1 MKSMTRKLLLSVM
14 AVVLSVIAL
23 GTTTFAWFTITNVA
37 NVQPF
42 NAEVISD
49 EGIEIAIGTGTPMEL
64 EWKTTLTTQD
74 IYDYIAS
81 VHTAGFFFNHLTS
94 VDGRNFTTLGTSGP
108 GVGST
113 EGLLELPLHFRSDS
127 TSEINWTQVV
137 LSGTTESFTT
147 RVGFTDSKGVAQI
160 ANSTYNVNPA
170 DAIRVSLSGNVASI
184 LTTVVYENP
193 SSLTNTVLD
202 ARVAADFRGTQ
213 EDVLGVPTYIGV
225 NGAVNYFYRS
235 NAMLPGGADAVTVV
249 DTIQDVTLTKVLDMT
264 AGSLATAEREYYGT
278 LTVRVWFEGWDAEA
292 YNSLLGKT
300 VTLSLR
306 FEG

>member
-14 AVVLSVIAL
+14 AVVLSVVAL

-49 EGIEIAIGTGTPMEL
+49 EGIEVAIGTGTPMEL
-64 EWKTTLTTQD
+64 EWKTTLTAQD

-81 VHTAGFFFNHLTS
+81 VHTTGFFFNHLTS
-94 VDGRNFTTLGTSGP
+94 VDGRNFSTLGTTGP

-147 RVGFTDSKGVAQI
+147 RVGFTDSKGVTQT

-170 DAIRVSLSGNVASI
+170 DAIRVSLSGNVIEEISQTPA

-193 SSLTNTVLD
+193 STLTNTVLE
-202 ARVAADFRGTQ
+202 ARTAADFRGTT

-235 NAMLPGGADAVTVV
+235 NAMLPGTQTSLNNNLILDMASGQTATADA
-249 DTIQDVTLTKVLDMT
+249 
-264 AGSLATAEREYYGT
+264 EYYGYVM
-278 LTVRVWFEGWDAEA
+278 VRVWFEGWDAEA
-292 YNSLLGKT
+292 YNSLLGRI